1 MNEAAT
7 TTDKAHRL
15 HRLLLFSLPFLL
27 SASWVMWWPWPAPEN
42 RPIPWVPDVIIA
54 LGGGD
59 NARAR
64 ETSRIALAFPHA
76 PVLISG
82 DGGHMEGLLR
92 ADPVT
97 RDRLFI
103 EPDAKSTWENAIFSA
118 KRLDQFHATK
128 VVLVTNW
135 FHVPRAEAVFA
146 KALPHLEIATSFEP
160 APHPITPWDKRCHRR
175 EKLAA
180 VWYLVRYGVNSFL
193 VLRS

>member
-1 MNEAAT
+1 MIEGT
-7 TTDKAHRL
+7 TTNRARRL
-15 HRLLLFSLPFLL
+15 RRLLLLSLPFLL
-27 SASWVMWWPWPAPEN
+27 FAAWVMWWPWPAPEN
-42 RPIPWVPDVIIA
+42 RPIPWVPDVILA

-64 ETSRIALAFPHA
+64 ETSRIALAFPNA

-82 DGGHMEGLLR
+82 DGGHMEKLLR

-97 RDRLFI
+97 RDRLFV
-103 EPDAKSTWENAIFSA
+103 EPDAKSTWENATLSA
-118 KRLDQFHATK
+118 PYLDRFHATR

-135 FHVPRAEAVFA
+135 FHIPRAEAVFA
-146 KALPHLEIATSFEP
+146 KALPHLEVASSFEP
-160 APHPITPWDKRCHRR
+160 ASHPLTPWDKNCHRR

-180 VWYLVRYGVNSFL
+180 IWYFIRYGVNSFF

>member
-1 MNEAAT
+1 MAR
-7 TTDKAHRL
+7 RL
-15 HRLLLFSLPFLL
+15 RRLLLFSLPILL
-27 SASWVMWWPWPAPEN
+27 FAAWVMWWPWPAPEN
-42 RPIPWVPDVIIA
+42 RPIPWVPEVILA

-64 ETSRIALAFPHA
+64 ETSRIALAFPNA

-82 DGGHMEGLLR
+82 DGGHMEKLLR

-97 RDRLFI
+97 RERLFI
-103 EPDAKSTWENAIFSA
+103 EPDAKSTWENAIFSE
-118 KRLDQFHATK
+118 KILDQFHATR

-160 APHPITPWDKRCHRR
+160 APRPLTLWDKNCHRR

-180 VWYLVRYGVNSFL
+180 VWYLIRYGVNSFFGF
-193 VLRS
+193 